1 MLLPSLS
8 CLPAHVL
15 AWALAQAAL
24 LLGAVAVALARL
36 SGSLAAARAC
46 PADGRVQSS
55 AGAQPAD
62 CSVRADAAG
71 GSAAWPSTACFGEEP
86 CTGSAAV
93 KQEQDSGRGTA
104 RAKAAFLQQA
114 GDDYGYGGAI
124 DSLRRD
130 SLARLR
136 GRVYVDHAGAALY
149 CEDQLR
155 AAVLVRC
162 ETMTRALD
170 SGCLQARAPL
180 CCTWF
185 PAKRAGLQH
194 STELPSHCN
203 VQAAKAHRQA
213 PRSLG
218 RRGCYSTVVHRF
230 SASLCA

>member
-1 MLLPSLS
+1 MFACTRPGLGTGAGRPAAWRSRSRAGEALRQPRCRKSLPS
-8 CLPAHVL
+8 
-15 AWALAQAAL
+15 
-24 LLGAVAVALARL
+24 R
-36 SGSLAAARAC
+36 R
-46 PADGRVQSS
+46 
-55 AGAQPAD
+55 AGAEQ
-62 CSVRADAAG
+62 RR
-71 GSAAWPSTACFGEEP
+71 SAAWPSTACFGEEP

-162 ETMTRALD
+162 EPMTRALD

-180 CCTWF
+180 C
-185 PAKRAGLQH
+185 
-194 STELPSHCN
+194 
-203 VQAAKAHRQA
+203 
-213 PRSLG
+213 
-218 RRGCYSTVVHRF
+218 
-230 SASLCA
+230 

>member
-1 MLLPSLS
+1 MLEGPQTSDMLLPSLT

-36 SGSLAAARAC
+36 SGSLTAATAC
-46 PADGRVQSS
+46 PADRRVQGS
-55 AGAQPAD
+55 AGAQPAA

-71 GSAAWPSTACFGEEP
+71 GSAARPSTACSGKES
-86 CTGSAAV
+86 CTGSAEV
-93 KQEQDSGRGTA
+93 EQEQNSSRGTA
-104 RAKAAFLQQA
+104 CAKAAFLQQA

-162 ETMTRALD
+162 RPMTRALD
-170 SGCLQARAPL
+170 LQCLQA
-180 CCTWF
+180 
-185 PAKRAGLQH
+185 H
-194 STELPSHCN
+194 
-203 VQAAKAHRQA
+203 
-213 PRSLG
+213 
-218 RRGCYSTVVHRF
+218 
-230 SASLCA
+230 ASPC